1 MPGDRESLRKDKY
14 MARSINVKSM
24 QVCYIRMCKNELS
37 KCLQLNRLLYY
48 IKKRN
53 LIFD

>member
-14 MARSINVKSM
+14 MARAVNVKSM
-24 QVCYIRMCKNELS
+24 QVCSICMCENELS

-48 IKKRN
+48 IKKRKSN
-53 LIFD
+53 F